1 MNKVTSNFYLPGKN
15 YKTGILLGLQDC
27 NNQTERWCNILANIL
42 DYFCNFKSDSKSFFK
57 KLSTLCV
64 ASEAYNRNI
73 QFDHPD
79 DMLNRPLSQ
88 RGETVY
94 EEAFLFWCHF
104 TRFFPNF
111 YNIEWMSWEKFREKA
126 SAWKKN
132 VPSKSISYHFLPF
145 APTSHIYATRCGIY
159 YVCKLCRAGLR
170 ETIWSKCEN
179 RHLVS
184 QWGSTFTLQ
193 WWWYQL

>member
-1 MNKVTSNFYLPGKN
+1 M
-15 YKTGILLGLQDC
+15 
-27 NNQTERWCNILANIL
+27 
-42 DYFCNFKSDSKSFFK
+42 YFCNYKSDSKSFFK
-57 KLSTLCV
+57 KLLTLCV

-94 EEAFLFWCHF
+94 EEAFLFQCSF
-104 TRFFPNF
+104 TSFLFPIF
-111 YNIEWMSWEKFREKA
+111 IISGWEKFRENA
-126 SAWKKN
+126 SAWKKSLQK
-132 VPSKSISYHFLPF
+132 VFHTTFCLLHPHLIFMQLDAAY
-145 APTSHIYATRCGIY
+145 TY